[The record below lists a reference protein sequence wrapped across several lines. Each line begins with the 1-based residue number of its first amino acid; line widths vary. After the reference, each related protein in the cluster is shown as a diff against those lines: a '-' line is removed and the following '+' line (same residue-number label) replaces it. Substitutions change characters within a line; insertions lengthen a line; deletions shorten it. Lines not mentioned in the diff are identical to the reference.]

1 MRSRLDDIA
10 GEVGLVMKQRDTLIN
25 SRKALGAAEFAR
37 ERGRFDEMH
46 RALFKAHWELTG
58 KLEDVDDLADE
69 VGLVMKQRDVLIN
82 SRKALGAAEF
92 ARERGKFDEMH
103 RALFKAHWELSG
115 KLEDVDDL
123 VRIGTEAG
131 LDPVEL
137 RAAIEE
143 GRYEQVL
150 DENRRLAESVGI
162 NAIPAHIFGRRYLVL
177 GAQPYDAF
185 TQVLDRLRQEPAPS
199 EP

>member
-1 MRSRLDDIA
+1 MRSRLDDI
-10 GEVGLVMKQRDTLIN
+10 
-25 SRKALGAAEFAR
+25 
-37 ERGRFDEMH
+37 
-46 RALFKAHWELTG
+46 
-58 KLEDVDDLADE
+58 ADE

-103 RALFKAHWELSG
+103 RALFKAHWELTG

-123 VRIGTEAG
+123 VRIGAEVG
-131 LDPVEL
+131 LDPGEL

-143 GRYEQVL
+143 GRYEQLL

-177 GAQPYDAF
+177 GAQPYEAF
-185 TQVLDRLRQEPAPS
+185 TQVIDRLREESAPS

>member
-1 MRSRLDDIA
+1 MRSRLD
-10 GEVGLVMKQRDTLIN
+10 EV
-25 SRKALGAAEFAR
+25 
-37 ERGRFDEMH
+37 
-46 RALFKAHWELTG
+46 
-58 KLEDVDDLADE
+58 ADE

-92 ARERGKFDEMH
+92 ARENGKYDEMH
-103 RALFKAHWELSG
+103 QALFKAHWELTG

-123 VRIGTEAG
+123 VRIGTEVG
-131 LDPVEL
+131 LDPGEL
-137 RAAIEE
+137 RKAIED

-177 GAQPYDAF
+177 GAQPSESF
-185 TQVLDRLRQEPAPS
+185 MQVLDRLRQESDPS
-199 EP
+199 ET